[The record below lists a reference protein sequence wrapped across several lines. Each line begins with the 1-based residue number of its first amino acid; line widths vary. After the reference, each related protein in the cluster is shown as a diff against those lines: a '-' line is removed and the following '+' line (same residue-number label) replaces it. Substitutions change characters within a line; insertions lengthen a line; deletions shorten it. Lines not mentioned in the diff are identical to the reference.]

1 MLRYQQAEACSV
13 DLAHVSG
20 HKFSQKQKLFT
31 PAPKFALGLYGPLSM
46 LVRNKR
52 QIPMNHLTNADRELV
67 AFVELLRLRGGFDLT
82 AHIVRPPSSG
92 SPPRPELVVELQ
104 GPDTALLTARNGE
117 LLFAIEHLAAK
128 ILGLEPE
135 EHDRI
140 SFDAGG
146 FKGKR
151 ERELHRMAN
160 AAITKVRTTA
170 AAYVFPPMLSRER
183 RLLHLALAS
192 SGLKSASTG
201 ERLLRSVVL
210 YPEGVQPPE

>member
-1 MLRYQQAEACSV
+1 
-13 DLAHVSG
+13 
-20 HKFSQKQKLFT
+20 
-31 PAPKFALGLYGPLSM
+31 
-46 LVRNKR
+46 
-52 QIPMNHLTNADRELV
+52 MNNLTNADRDLV

-82 AHIVRPPSSG
+82 ADIVRRSPSAG
-92 SPPRPELVVELQ
+92 SARPELVVELQ
-104 GPDTALLTARNGE
+104 GRDSALLTARNGE

-140 SFDAGG
+140 SFDANG
-146 FKGKR
+146 FKDKR
-151 ERELHRMAN
+151 ERELHRMAS

-170 AAYVFPPMLSRER
+170 TAYVFPPMMSRER

-201 ERLLRSVVL
+201 ERFLRSVVL
-210 YPEGVQPPE
+210 YPEGIQPPE

>member
-1 MLRYQQAEACSV
+1 MLLSIEAGPMTNLTDV
-13 DLAHVSG
+13 GPELA
-20 HKFSQKQKLFT
+20 
-31 PAPKFALGLYGPLSM
+31 AL
-46 LVRNKR
+46 
-52 QIPMNHLTNADRELV
+52 
-67 AFVELLRLRGGFDLT
+67 VELLQTQGGFDLT
-82 AHIVRPPSSG
+82 AHIRHSAVNGVPVRP
-92 SPPRPELVVELQ
+92 EVVVELQ
-104 GPDTALLTARNGE
+104 GGDAPLLTARNGE

-140 SFDAGG
+140 SFDAAG
-146 FKGKR
+146 FKLKR
-151 ERELHRMAN
+151 ERELNRMAN

-170 AAYVFPPMLSRER
+170 TAYVFPPMMSRER